1 MFFSSLK
8 QTQTSNPGSETTEPV
23 QSSDFAP
30 SGLRGTLFGKL
41 FSKDSLPYSGPDP
54 SHENEA
60 WAPEAYVG
68 LFRKR
73 RATAEEQLPSA
84 NAAQ

>member
-8 QTQTSNPGSETTEPV
+8 QAQIPTPGSEATESAQP
-23 QSSDFAP
+23 SEAAP
-30 SGLRGTLFGKL
+30 SGLNGTLFGKL
-41 FSKDSLPYSGPDP
+41 FCKDSLPYSGPDL

-73 RATAEEQLPSA
+73 RAIAEEQLPSA